1 MERERER
8 ERSIYQV
15 KTKTKRSRRRKTSLL
30 FFVFRG
36 GGGLLFFWQTC
47 ICIEGRPLFC
57 FLGRDD
63 SRPAR
68 FNQSCIRKTIQLVNQ
83 LLLSI

>member
-8 ERSIYQV
+8 EIYLPSKNKNKKKQE
-15 KTKTKRSRRRKTSLL
+15 KEDLS
-30 FFVFRG
+30 FVFCFSG

-63 SRPAR
+63 SRTAR